1 MTILIV
7 YQIVLPS
14 KIPPLTESLMNN
26 TSDISTVRLYLML
39 VNYSTGL

>member
-14 KIPPLTESLMNN
+14 KIPLLTESLMNN